1 MGRPSKQTNG
11 AGRAGKWTCPCG
23 QAYRVLAL
31 AGEVRMWPKSSG
43 AGYRLEPIGDFCL
56 CGERIAR
63 GTVLCAL
70 FGATVPAA

>member
-1 MGRPSKQTNG
+1 MGRLSQHTHDT
-11 AGRAGKWTCPCG
+11 GRTGNWACSCG
-23 QAYRVLAL
+23 QPYRVLAQ

-43 AGYRLEPIGDFCL
+43 AGYRLEPIGDYCL